1 LFAGI
6 DGGQTSTQAVIG
18 DESGALRGRASGPPA
33 DLVGE
38 RRDSTRTRD
47 VLTNVLRDALLDAG
61 AGAAQPL
68 AAAVA
73 GISGYDEGEALPFEL
88 PGVQR
93 VRLVH
98 DSAIALAGALGGKDG
113 IVTIAGTGSVAFGTD
128 AAGGSARAGGWG
140 YLLGDEGSAFTIA
153 RRALAHAMLE
163 YDRGVASE
171 LERRALAHF
180 AVPSL
185 RALQHAL
192 AHGEIERPALAGF
205 APAVLQAA
213 EAGDSGARSV
223 RAEAVIAL
231 AELVRIVDSRLA
243 PAPLRRVSHAGG
255 LFADAWLLDH
265 WRRQVALF
273 VPHATVVHA
282 QYEPVAGALLLAY
295 RDAGVDIG
303 ELRGVAA

>member
-1 LFAGI
+1 MRFFAGI
-6 DGGQTSTQAVIG
+6 DGGQSSTQAVVG
-18 DESGALRGRASGPPA
+18 DESGVVRGRASGPPA

-38 RRDSTRTRD
+38 PRDSTRRRD
-47 VLTNVLRDALLDAG
+47 VLANVLRDALRDAG
-61 AGAAQPL
+61 AADAQL

-73 GISGYDEGEALPFEL
+73 GISGYDEGEAFSFALPD
-88 PGVQR
+88 VQHLR
-93 VRLVH
+93 IVH

-128 AAGGSARAGGWG
+128 TRGGSARAGGWG

-153 RRALAHAMLE
+153 RRALAYAMLE
-163 YDRGVASE
+163 HDRGVASE
-171 LERRALAHF
+171 LERQALAHF

-192 AHGEIERPALAGF
+192 AHAEIDRPALASF
-205 APAVLQAA
+205 APVVLRAA
-213 EAGDSGARSV
+213 EAGDADARGV
-223 RAEAVIAL
+223 RAEAVLAL

-282 QYEPVAGALLLAY
+282 QHEPVFGALLL
-295 RDAGVDIG
+295 DAGADVA
-303 ELRGVAA
+303 ELSGVPA